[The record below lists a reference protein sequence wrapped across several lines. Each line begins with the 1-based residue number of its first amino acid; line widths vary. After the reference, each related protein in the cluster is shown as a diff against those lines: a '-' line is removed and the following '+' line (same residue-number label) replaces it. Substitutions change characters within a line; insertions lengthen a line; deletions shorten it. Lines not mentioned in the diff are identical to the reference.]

1 MEFLNQSWC
10 YIVGAIGVITLLWNF
25 KKLVKDIKTDIS
37 KPFTDMNTKIDN
49 LSKDLNEKVDK
60 LSDKIDVVQ
69 DNDAM
74 TRRAL
79 LTMQRNSLL
88 RSCEDF
94 IGRGFATMNE
104 KETISSQYESYH
116 ELGGDSFVTD
126 LVNQVI
132 DLPLKKQ
139 ITADTNK

>member
-1 MEFLNQSWC
+1 MEFLNQSWG

-104 KETISSQYESYH
+104 KVISISEKAVFLH
-116 ELGGDSFVTD
+116 
-126 LVNQVI
+126 
-132 DLPLKKQ
+132 Q
-139 ITADTNK
+139 ITYHKYKNESHKKAEELN

>member
-1 MEFLNQSWC
+1 MEFLNQSWG

-49 LSKDLNEKVDK
+49 LSKNLNEKVDK

-69 DNDAM
+69 ENDNV

>member
-1 MEFLNQSWC
+1 MEFLNQSWG

-69 DNDAM
+69 ENDNV

-94 IGRGFATMNE
+94 TGRGFATMNE

>member
-1 MEFLNQSWC
+1 MEFLNQSWG
-10 YIVGAIGVITLLWNF
+10 YVVGAIGVITLLWNF

-139 ITADTNK
+139 IPADTNK

>member
-1 MEFLNQSWC
+1 MEFLNQSWG

-60 LSDKIDVVQ
+60 LSDKIGVVQ
-69 DNDAM
+69 ENDNV

-94 IGRGFATMNE
+94 IGRGFATINE

>member
-1 MEFLNQSWC
+1 MEFLNQSWG

-49 LSKDLNEKVDK
+49 LSKNLNEKVDK
-60 LSDKIDVVQ
+60 LSNKIDVVQ
-69 DNDAM
+69 ENDNV

>member
-1 MEFLNQSWC
+1 MEFLNQSWG

-49 LSKDLNEKVDK
+49 LSKNLNEKVDK

-69 DNDAM
+69 ENDNV

-94 IGRGFATMNE
+94 TGRGFATMNE